1 MSFLSQVLFLKL
13 FSSSKYFLHR
23 LMFLKMELHVRATVQ
38 LNKLAGVC
46 DVVPGTSHH
55 LGEFS
60 EQVVLAIYLN
70 HLV

>member
-1 MSFLSQVLFLKL
+1 
-13 FSSSKYFLHR
+13 
-23 LMFLKMELHVRATVQ
+23 MFLEMELHVRAAVQ

-46 DVVPGTSHH
+46 DVVPSTSHH

-60 EQVVLAIYLN
+60 KQVVLAIYLN